1 MSAVIAVLL
10 VVVCDPDLIHC
21 APAKAWERLWETVEL
36 CRLDQPR
43 IENDV
48 RARVGDEKTVMSTC
62 RLYLDEGHRF
72 RRSLLAKTPSPSDQ
86 FLF

>member
-10 VVVCDPDLIHC
+10 VVVCDPDLVHC
-21 APAKAWERLWETVEL
+21 APVKTWERLWETVEL

-43 IENDV
+43 IEHEV
-48 RARVGDEKTVMSTC
+48 RVRVGKEKAVMSTC

-72 RRSLLAKTPSPSDQ
+72 RKSLLAKTPKPSEQ

>member
-10 VVVCDPDLIHC
+10 VVVCDHDLVHC
-21 APAKAWERLWETVEL
+21 TPVRTWERLWETVEL

-43 IENDV
+43 IEQEV
-48 RARVGDEKTVMSTC
+48 RVRVGDEKTVMSRC

-72 RRSLLAKTPSPSDQ
+72 RNSLMAKTPKPSEQ

>member
-10 VVVCDPDLIHC
+10 VVVCDPDLVHC
-21 APAKAWERLWETVEL
+21 APVKTWERLWETVEL

-43 IENDV
+43 IEHEV
-48 RARVGDEKTVMSTC
+48 RVRVGGEKAVMSTC

-72 RRSLLAKTPSPSDQ
+72 RRSLLAKTPKPSEQ